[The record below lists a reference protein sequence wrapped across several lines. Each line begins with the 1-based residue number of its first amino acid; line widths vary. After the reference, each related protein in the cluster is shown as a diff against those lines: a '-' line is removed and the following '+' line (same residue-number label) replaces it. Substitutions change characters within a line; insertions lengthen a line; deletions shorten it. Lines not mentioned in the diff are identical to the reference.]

1 VASES
6 ALVVLVPEA
15 EFVVKPFR
23 DMYDPS
29 AAAGFPAHVTLLYPF
44 KSPEKITEKDLDN
57 LRRCIALF
65 EGCQFS
71 LEVTRRFSGVLYLV
85 PQPDEFFR
93 RLTVAIWDRY
103 PKTPPYGGKYPE
115 IVPHLT
121 IANHRTDQ
129 ELDRIAAE
137 FERASWGKLPISAV
151 ASEVQLLDNRSGRW
165 EVRATFNLRA

>member
-1 VASES
+1 MASES

-44 KSPEKITEKDLDN
+44 KPPGKITKKDLDN

-65 EGCQFS
+65 EGFQFS
-71 LEVTRRFSGVLYLV
+71 LEVMRRFPRVLYLV

-121 IANHRTDQ
+121 IADHRTDQ

-151 ASEVQLLDNRSGRW
+151 ASEVQLLDNQSGRW
-165 EVRATFNLRA
+165 EVRATFNLQA